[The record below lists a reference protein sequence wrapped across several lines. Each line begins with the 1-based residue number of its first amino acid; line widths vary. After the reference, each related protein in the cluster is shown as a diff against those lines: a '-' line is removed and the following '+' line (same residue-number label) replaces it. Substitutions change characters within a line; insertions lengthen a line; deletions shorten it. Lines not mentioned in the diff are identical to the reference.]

1 MDPDKINL
9 ENLSKSFEYFKAA
22 SEIDNIECLDT
33 LRNIAKSYIKLY
45 FKQQEVISSLRTSFE
60 SIGFDQV

>member
-9 ENLSKSFEYFKAA
+9 ENLSKSFEYYKVAT
-22 SEIDNIECLDT
+22 EIDAIDCTDT

-45 FKQQEVISSLRTSFE
+45 FKQQEVISSFGSSVKSF
-60 SIGFDQV
+60 GFDEV